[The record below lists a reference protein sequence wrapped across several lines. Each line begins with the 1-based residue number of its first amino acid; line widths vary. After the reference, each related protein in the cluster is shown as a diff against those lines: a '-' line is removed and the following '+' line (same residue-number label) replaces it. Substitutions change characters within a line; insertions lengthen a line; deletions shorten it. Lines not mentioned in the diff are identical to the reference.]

1 MNFEIMSS
9 CYWRSST
16 HCTLCHHSIRI
27 DFLMARAI
35 KGMLIKCDPSIKSL
49 IVRIDMDY
57 RDIIIEELDD
67 THLLIDPTKLVF
79 VKKELNRILADN
91 SYNPF
96 DDEE

>member
-1 MNFEIMSS
+1 
-9 CYWRSST
+9 
-16 HCTLCHHSIRI
+16 
-27 DFLMARAI
+27 
-35 KGMLIKCDPSIKSL
+35 MLIKCDPSIKSL